1 MAARAGQACQVE
13 LLLVYGADPGATDK
27 TGRSTAEY
35 AKSAGHSGIAAR
47 LNNAQYELSDKLSFF
62 LCQRRPDHAAEQ
74 NFLIPD
80 SSSGGI
86 QDRPEEAKIAKRR
99 LQGLNNAVFEEL
111 SMDVY
116 DEVDRRETDAIW

>member
-1 MAARAGQACQVE
+1 M
-13 LLLVYGADPGATDK
+13 LL
-27 TGRSTAEY
+27 
-35 AKSAGHSGIAAR
+35 HSVFR
-47 LNNAQYELSDKLSFF
+47 LF
-62 LCQRRPDHAAEQ
+62 LFLINLLILLYPVFQSGQ

-80 SSSGGI
+80 ASGGI

-99 LQGLNNAVFEEL
+99 LQGLNNSVFEEL